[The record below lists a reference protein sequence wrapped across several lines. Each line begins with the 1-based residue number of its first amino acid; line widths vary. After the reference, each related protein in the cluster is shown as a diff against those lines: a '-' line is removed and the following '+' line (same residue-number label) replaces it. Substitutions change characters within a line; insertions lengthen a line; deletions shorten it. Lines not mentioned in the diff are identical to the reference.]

1 MENLNFIEQRMKN
14 REFVLEHI
22 SIGIQKECE
31 ETVVKKK
38 SDFDG
43 MEFYLYIS
51 CSAGVEKRIQKKI
64 TRKNLDEI
72 GLTEIEAWKKAD
84 ENLQKHTIIKNITDV
99 LSGICRNEPDS
110 RTLCEQMNLEDNG
123 IELSIPMY
131 VISSDSGLWGAG
143 AIYNKEMLERFAELH
158 NVKKLVIIPSSI
170 HEMILVPSPDFFDE
184 EEWNQMVFEIN
195 RSDVPELERLTDQ
208 VYVMKF

>member
-14 REFVLEHI
+14 REFVLDHI
-22 SIGIQKECE
+22 SIGIQKESE

-51 CSAGVEKRIQKKI
+51 CSVGVEKRIQKKI
-64 TRKNLDEI
+64 TRENLKEI

-99 LSGICRNEPDS
+99 LSDICGNEPDS
-110 RTLCEQMNLEDNG
+110 RTLYEQMNLEDNG

-143 AIYNKEMLERFAELH
+143 TIYNKEMLERFSELH

-170 HEMILVPSPDFFDE
+170 HEMILVPSPDFFE
-184 EEWNQMVFEIN
+184 EQEWNQMVFEIN
-195 RSDVPELERLTDQ
+195 RSDVPESERLTDQ

>member
-1 MENLNFIEQRMKN
+1 MENLNFIEQKMKN
-14 REFVLEHI
+14 REFVLVHI
-22 SIGIQKECE
+22 SIGIQKESE
-31 ETVVKKK
+31 EMVVKKK

-43 MEFYLYIS
+43 MDFYLYIS
-51 CSAGVEKRIQKKI
+51 CSAGAEKRIQKKI
-64 TRKNLDEI
+64 TRKNLEEI
-72 GLTEIEAWKKAD
+72 GLTEIQAWKKAG

-99 LSGICRNEPDS
+99 LSGICGNEPDR
-110 RTLCEQMNLEDNG
+110 RTLCEQMDLEDNG

-170 HEMILVPSPDFFDE
+170 HEMILVPSPDFFE
-184 EEWNQMVFEIN
+184 EQEWNQMVFEIN
-195 RSDVPELERLTDQ
+195 RSDVPESDRLTDQ

>member
-1 MENLNFIEQRMKN
+1 MKNLNFIEKRMKN
-14 REFVLEHI
+14 RKFVLKHI
-22 SIGIQKECE
+22 SIGIQKESE
-31 ETVVKKK
+31 EMVVKKK

-51 CSAGVEKRIQKKI
+51 CSCGVEKIMQRKI
-64 TRKNLDEI
+64 TMENLEEI
-72 GLTEIEAWKKAD
+72 GLTEMEAWKKSG

-99 LSGICRNEPDS
+99 LSDVCGNEPDS
-110 RTLCEQMNLEDNG
+110 RTFCEQMELEDNG

-195 RSDVPELERLTDQ
+195 RSDVPESDRLTDQ